1 MSSRTIRT
9 SEYYREGSGWRDTQG
24 RFVASSYVYGN
35 AAPDLFGEEE
45 EERERLAR
53 REARRRERE
62 RRAREEL
69 RHEEA
74 LQRRRE
80 LRHAQARVRFS
91 VAITM
96 LMMTVLT
103 AAIIGYVRLLS
114 SVTVSSRKISTLET
128 QIEKQRTLNDQRLE
142 EIDASINMDEIRS
155 IAINELGMK
164 YADEDQIKTYSSQA
178 DDYVHQVAEVG
189 N

>member
-9 SEYYREGSGWRDTQG
+9 TEYWEEGSGWRGTREHLMAD
-24 RFVASSYVYGN
+24 SYVYGN
-35 AAPDLFGEEE
+35 AVPDLFGEEE
-45 EERERLAR
+45 EERERIAR
-53 REARRRERE
+53 REARSREQE
-62 RRAREEL
+62 RRVREE
-69 RHEEA
+69 RRREEA

-114 SVTVSSRKISTLET
+114 SVTVSSRKISALET
-128 QIEKQRTLNDQRLE
+128 QIEKQKTLNDQRLE